1 MAGGRILVVD
11 DDNVLRASISRI
23 LEDEGYTV
31 DNAADGASALDIVQ
45 ANPPDAILLDV
56 MMPGMNGRQFLTE
69 LRGTANQQEIP
80 VVVMTALQG
89 LGDRALEYGAND
101 IVEKPFDIDELL
113 NKVALALFRSGEYET
128 LTDRPTGGGGT
139 EVDASAGA
147 DQSESARR
155 KGGVVLVVDEDD
167 TSLSKIDAQLAA
179 QGYTVVGMSR
189 ATDELPRLAR
199 VLEPT
204 AVVLGLRGKMPM
216 ALAALRM
223 MRSHDSLTDI
233 PVLVF
238 RGSEQDDI
246 EAYREEI
253 ESLRAEAIPRPI
265 GDTDIGEFLP

>member
-69 LRGTANQQEIP
+69 LRGTAAKHDIP

-101 IVEKPFDIDELL
+101 IVEKPFDVDELL
-113 NKVALALFRSGEYET
+113 NKVALALFRSGEYDT
-128 LTDRPTGGGGT
+128 LTDRPP
-139 EVDASAGA
+139 AGKPA
-147 DQSESARR
+147 EDDEPLVRTTR
-155 KGGVVLVVDEDD
+155 GGVVLVVDEDD
-167 TSLSKIDAQLAA
+167 KTLSKIDAQLAA

-223 MRSHDSLTDI
+223 IRAHETLKHI

-238 RGSEQDDI
+238 RGTENDDI
-246 EAYREEI
+246 EAYREQI
-253 ESLRAEAIPRPI
+253 EDLRGEAIPRPI
-265 GDTDIGEFLP
+265 GDTDIGKFLR